1 MKNSIGVMQG
11 RLLPKYNSRYQ
22 AHPVN
27 YWQKEFFIAKKI
39 GLNCIEFI
47 LDFNDFQ
54 INPLLTK
61 NGLFEINNLIKES
74 GVKVESICADYFMT
88 CPLFLNDKLTLS
100 NNRDILKRLII
111 NSSEIGVKNIV
122 IPCVDNSSIVS
133 KRKLENFLF
142 AIRPVLEICE
152 EKQINLS
159 LETDLNPDSFAKLIS
174 NCDSNRVTVNY
185 DIGNSASMG
194 FKLSE
199 ELDAYGDKIS
209 DVHIKDRLIDG
220 GSVVLGKGDSNF
232 ELFFKLLKSFNYDGP
247 FIMQAYRDDEG
258 VEIFKNQL
266 GWIIPYIIEAGFL

>member
-11 RLLPKYNSRYQ
+11 RLLPKYKSRYQ

-47 LDFNDFQ
+47 LDFNDFE
-54 INPLLTK
+54 INPLLTE
-61 NGLFEINNLIKES
+61 NGLFEINHLIKET

-88 CPLFLNDKLTLS
+88 CPLFLNDKITLS

-133 KRKLENFLF
+133 KRKFENFLF
-142 AIRPVLEICE
+142 AIKPVLQTCE

-174 NCDSNRVTVNY
+174 NCDSNRITVNY

-199 ELDAYGDKIS
+199 EFDAYGDKIS

-232 ELFFKLLKSFNYDGP
+232 ELFFKLLKSVNYEGP

-266 GWIIPYIIEAGFL
+266 GWIMPYIIEAGFL